1 MTSNQKGLLAVG
13 ITLGVAGLAYYFL
26 VHKKDYTGTGGDSGS
41 PNLESA
47 KTNLGG
53 KFAKDHATVKFNE
66 QKHKATFYNN
76 NRVVIVDDKGV
87 ITKGGYLDGGKVIT
101 MDNGKK
107 AESNS
112 VWNNLMTVIK

>member
-13 ITLGVAGLAYYFL
+13 VTLGLASLAYYFL

-41 PNLESA
+41 PNLESV

-53 KFAKDHATVKFNE
+53 KFAKDHATVSFNE
-66 QKHKATFYNN
+66 KKNKATFYNN

-87 ITKGGYLDGGKVIT
+87 IKKGSYSDGGKVII

-107 AESNS
+107 AESGS
-112 VWNNLMTVIK
+112 VWNNLMSVIK